1 MSARQATAALSF
13 ALLLLAV
20 LWQNLLDPPQR
31 MPLPLALILHAL
43 PLVPAI
49 LLFALRRPS
58 AAFAA
63 GVGAL
68 FLFCHG
74 VMEAWG
80 NAPMRLWG
88 GIEIALSVA
97 LVFASSFDGL
107 RARFAK
113 RRAAR

>member
-1 MSARQATAALSF
+1 MNAGRVSATLSF

-20 LWQNLLDPPQR
+20 LWQMLLDPPQR
-31 MPLPLALILHAL
+31 MPLALA
-43 PLVPAI
+43 PANV
-49 LLFALRRPS
+49 LFALRRP
-58 AAFAA
+58 AAGFAA

-80 NAPMRLWG
+80 NAPMRLWAWV
-88 GIEIALSVA
+88 EIALSVA
-97 LVFASSFDGL
+97 LVFAASFDGL